1 MDVRVI
7 YHPPASGAWNMAVD
21 EALLEMTSKTGQTG
35 WLRFYRWEQPTL
47 SLGYFQ
53 QHIDRQQHSPSLSC
67 PLVRR
72 STGGGALIH
81 AEELT
86 YSLCVPLTSH
96 LDQRSQGLYQA
107 VHETFIDEL
116 ASRGIAV
123 RICGETKGTPVDKEP
138 FLCFLRRSDFD
149 ILLGGHKVV
158 GSAQR
163 RRRFGLL
170 QHGSVLLRSTPE
182 SPELAGIE
190 DISGIRI
197 NPWELARRWACRI
210 AARLQLR
217 LDPVELGADVVQL
230 ARQWSANRFARE
242 GWVCRR

>member
-1 MDVRVI
+1 MDVRLI
-7 YHPPASGAWNMAVD
+7 YHPPASGVWNMAVD
-21 EALLEMTSKTGQTG
+21 EALHEMTCKTGQTG

-53 QHIDRQQHSPSLSC
+53 QHTDRQQHPPSLSC

-72 STGGGALIH
+72 STGGGAILH

-86 YSLCVPLTSH
+86 YSLCVPLASH

-116 ASRGIAV
+116 ASRGIPA
-123 RICGETKGTPVDKEP
+123 RICGENNGTPVDKEP

-163 RRRFGLL
+163 RRRLGLL
-170 QHGSVLLRSTPE
+170 QHGSVLLRSTRQ

-190 DISGIRI
+190 DISGICMD
-197 NPWELARRWACRI
+197 PWELARRWSHRI
-210 AARLQLR
+210 ADRLQLR
-217 LDPVELGADVVQL
+217 MDTVEFGDEVLQL
-230 ARQWSANRFARE
+230 ARQWSAKRFARE
-242 GWVCRR
+242 DWACRR

>member
-1 MDVRVI
+1 MDIRLI

-21 EALLEMTSKTGQTG
+21 EALLEMTCQTGQIG

-53 QHIDRQQHSPSLSC
+53 QHTDRQQHSPSLCC

-72 STGGGALIH
+72 STGGGAIIH

-86 YSLCVPLTSH
+86 YSLCVPLASH

-116 ASRGIAV
+116 ASRGIPA
-123 RICGETKGTPVDKEP
+123 RICGTTERTPVDKEP

-163 RRRFGLL
+163 RRRLGLL
-170 QHGSVLLRSTPE
+170 QHGSVLVRSTSE
-182 SPELAGIE
+182 SPELVGIE
-190 DISGIRI
+190 DISGDRMDL
-197 NPWELARRWACRI
+197 WELAERWSQRI

-217 LDPVELGADVVQL
+217 LDPAELGDDVVQL
-230 ARQWSANRFARE
+230 ARHWSSKRFARRD
-242 GWVCRR
+242 WVCRR

>member
-1 MDVRVI
+1 MDIRLI

-21 EALLEMTSKTGQTG
+21 EALLEVACKTGHTG

-53 QHIDRQQHSPSLSC
+53 QHADRQQHPPSLSC

-72 STGGGALIH
+72 STGGGAIIH

-86 YSLCVPLTSH
+86 YSLCIPLASH
-96 LDQRSQGLYQA
+96 LDQRSHGLYQA
-107 VHETFIDEL
+107 VHETFIEEL
-116 ASRGIAV
+116 VSRGIPA
-123 RICGETKGTPVDKEP
+123 RICGETCSTPIDKEP

-163 RRRFGLL
+163 RRRLGLL
-170 QHGSVLLRSTPE
+170 QHGSVLLRSARE

-190 DISGIRI
+190 DISGICMD
-197 NPWELARRWACRI
+197 PWELAWRWSRRI
-210 AARLQLR
+210 ADRLQLR
-217 LDPVELGADVVQL
+217 LDTVELGGEVVQL
-230 ARQWSANRFARE
+230 ARQWSERRFARE
-242 GWVCRR
+242 DWVCRR

>member
-1 MDVRVI
+1 MDVRLI

-21 EALLEMTSKTGQTG
+21 EALLELVCNTAQTG

-47 SLGYFQ
+47 SVGYFQ
-53 QHIDRQQHSPSLSC
+53 QHADRQQHSPSLCC

-72 STGGGALIH
+72 STGGGAIIH

-86 YSLCVPLTSH
+86 YSLCVPLASH

-107 VHETFIDEL
+107 VHETFIEEL
-116 ASRGIAV
+116 ASRGIPA
-123 RICGETKGTPVDKEP
+123 RICGETCSASVDKEP

-149 ILLGGHKVV
+149 ILVGGHKVV

-163 RRRFGLL
+163 RRRLGLL
-170 QHGSVLLRSTPE
+170 QHGSVLLRSTCE

-190 DISGIRI
+190 DISGTCID
-197 NPWELARRWACRI
+197 PWELARRWSRRI

-217 LDPVELGADVVQL
+217 LDTVDLGDEVVQL
-230 ARQWSANRFARE
+230 ARQWSERRFARE
-242 GWVCRR
+242 DWVCRR